1 MDIKQSQVK
10 FYYITYSDL
19 FVTDRIPMIRAFVI
33 YFLDTDHSVTML
45 DTLRRL

>member
-1 MDIKQSQVK
+1 MEIKQSLSQVLLHH
-10 FYYITYSDL
+10 SDL
-19 FVTDRIPMIRAFVI
+19 FVTDKIPMIRAFVI